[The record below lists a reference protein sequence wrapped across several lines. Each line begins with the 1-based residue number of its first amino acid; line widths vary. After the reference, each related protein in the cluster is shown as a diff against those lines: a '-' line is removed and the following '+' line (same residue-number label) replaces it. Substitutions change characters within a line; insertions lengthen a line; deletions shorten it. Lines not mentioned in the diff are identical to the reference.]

1 LAYAPSRGADV
12 EGSGSCRVRP
22 SKDEKAHKSIKQKRG
37 DDEQKNAYTADS
49 LEHDLPHDLGQ
60 ALFDPCRDR
69 RGRFMSEARGF
80 CP

>member
-1 LAYAPSRGADV
+1 LAYAPSRLWVCEAF
-12 EGSGSCRVRP
+12 SCRVRP
-22 SKDEKAHKSIKQKRG
+22 SKDEKAHKGIKQKRG

-69 RGRFMSEARGF
+69 RGRFR
-80 CP
+80 